1 MPDLHHGDV
10 DEDEEGWGGNWVPGY
25 SGMWSCWM
33 WPFFLQDLSSWS
45 SADELDTSGSVS
57 PTSGRSTPNRQKSV
71 TFCWLFPVGPWVGS
85 VRYDRLCVYRIHRLK
100 TRVPKQERTVT
111 YVNLFLQPCSI
122 FTAIKQSDF
131 VFVFPFNELNVWL
144 MYKKN
149 IFSWS
154 NGHF

>member
-1 MPDLHHGDV
+1 M
-10 DEDEEGWGGNWVPGY
+10 
-25 SGMWSCWM
+25 
-33 WPFFLQDLSSWS
+33 
-45 SADELDTSGSVS
+45 
-57 PTSGRSTPNRQKSV
+57 
-71 TFCWLFPVGPWVGS
+71 
-85 VRYDRLCVYRIHRLK
+85 RYDRLCVYRIHRLK

-149 IFSWS
+149 IFS
-154 NGHF
+154 